1 MQEKTK
7 LSIRRHIAKSI
18 TWRII
23 ATATTVSIAWILTK
37 EINLSLKIGL
47 IELFIKTLIYFLH
60 ERIWYMS
67 DFGILGKRNK

>member
-7 LSIRRHIAKSI
+7 VSIKRHIAKSI

-23 ATATTVSIAWILTK
+23 ATTTTISIAWVLTK

-47 IELFIKTLIYFLH
+47 IELFLKTLIYFLH
-60 ERIWYMS
+60 ERIRYRS
-67 DFGILGKRNK
+67 GLGFLG

>member
-7 LSIRRHIAKSI
+7 ISIKRHIAKSI

-23 ATATTVSIAWILTK
+23 ATTTTISIAWILTK

-47 IELFIKTLIYFLH
+47 IELFLKTLIYFLH
-60 ERIWYMS
+60 ERIWYRS
-67 DFGILGKRNK
+67 DLGILGKRNK